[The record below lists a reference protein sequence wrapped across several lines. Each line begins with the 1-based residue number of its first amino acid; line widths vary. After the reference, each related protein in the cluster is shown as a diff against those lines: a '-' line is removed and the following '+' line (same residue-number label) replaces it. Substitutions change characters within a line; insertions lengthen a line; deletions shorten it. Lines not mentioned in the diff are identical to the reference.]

1 MRGVRRV
8 SFAALVA
15 IFATV
20 LAGCTGGSNRLA
32 GTPAIPT
39 RDAFRYRP
47 LAPTGPRPA
56 PPAAAGNTQE
66 RRTEVAM
73 PPAPAEAGWL
83 PAVEA
88 RPWQWI
94 VVHHSASDRGSAAIF
109 DDWHRNGRHWDELG
123 YHFVIGNG
131 TGSGDGLVEIGPR
144 WPKQKHGAHTKVWN
158 REEYNQVG
166 VGICLVGNFDKTR
179 PSRAQMDALARL
191 VDWLSARYRID
202 DAHIIGHGQV
212 CDTHCPGRNF
222 SFDDLFGQL
231 HARRGARA
239 ASANAPSR

>member
-1 MRGVRRV
+1 MRGVRRF

-20 LAGCTGGSNRLA
+20 LAGCTGGSSRLA
-32 GTPAIPT
+32 GTPTIPT

-47 LAPTGPRPA
+47 LVPTSPRPA
-56 PPAAAGNTQE
+56 PRQQPRNTQQ
-66 RRTEVAM
+66 RRVEVAM
-73 PPAPAEAGWL
+73 PPAEAGWL
-83 PAVEA
+83 PAVGE

-109 DDWHRNGRHWDELG
+109 DDWHRNSRHWDELG

-131 TGSGDGLVEIGPR
+131 TNSGDGLVEIGSR
-144 WPKQKHGAHTKVWN
+144 WPKQKHGAHCKVWN

-179 PSRAQMDALARL
+179 PSRAQMDALVRL

-202 DAHIIGHGQV
+202 DAHIIGHGHV
-212 CDTHCPGRNF
+212 CDTRCPGRYF
-222 SFDDLFGQL
+222 SFGELFGQL

-239 ASANAPSR
+239 ASAKAASR